1 MSEAAERFKQ
11 IYDENTEEAEDRSLK
26 KPSEIKRKEKE
37 LEKKIEKFEKRKQ
50 KLTSRRLN
58 QGERYAR
65 YGSPCPECGSKKT
78 PKVSSWSYIVTA
90 TCRDCGFE
98 GRCDD

>member
-1 MSEAAERFKQ
+1 MNEAAGKFNQ
-11 IYDENTEEAEDRSLK
+11 MYDENTDSTTETLE
-26 KPSEIKRKEKE
+26 KPSEIKQKERE
-37 LEKKIEKFEKRKQ
+37 LEKKIEKLEERKK
-50 KLTSRRLN
+50 KLTSRRLD
-58 QGERYAR
+58 QGEKYAR

-90 TCRDCGFE
+90 TCKDCGFE